1 MCRRGFLDK
10 CATLANLGAN
20 SSPSRFVASRSRRET
35 HVTSSPTKPDRP
47 RFLWLLASLV
57 LLLLLSPFFK
67 SEGIG
72 GIGLKTLFTLALLS
86 AVYAASARRGYMFVA
101 ACFAVPWVLL
111 SWSSVAWE
119 RIARWTVLDVS
130 SDLLLIGLNVFTLGV
145 VLVRT
150 VRAKDVDLDI
160 LCGAISVYLLL
171 GVTWGV
177 CFRVIET
184 LSPGSFA
191 LIDPDVA
198 ADWSQL
204 LYFSLTS
211 LTTLGYGDITPLS
224 PVARI
229 WSTLEAVTGVL
240 YIAILVARLVSLYQR

>member
-1 MCRRGFLDK
+1 
-10 CATLANLGAN
+10 
-20 SSPSRFVASRSRRET
+20 
-35 HVTSSPTKPDRP
+35 
-47 RFLWLLASLV
+47 
-57 LLLLLSPFFK
+57 
-67 SEGIG
+67 
-72 GIGLKTLFTLALLS
+72 
-86 AVYAASARRGYMFVA
+86 MFVA

-119 RIARWTVLDVS
+119 GSARGTVLDIT
-130 SDLLLIGLNVFTLGV
+130 SDLFLIGLNVFTLGA

-150 VRAKDVDLDI
+150 VKAKDVDFDI

-171 GVTWGV
+171 GVTWAI
-177 CFRVIET
+177 CFRVIEM

-191 LIDPDVA
+191 LIDPDNA

-224 PVARI
+224 PVARV

-240 YIAILVARLVSLYQR
+240 YIAILVARLVSLFRR

>member
-1 MCRRGFLDK
+1 M
-10 CATLANLGAN
+10 A
-20 SSPSRFVASRSRRET
+20 
-35 HVTSSPTKPDRP
+35 SSPTKPDRP

-67 SEGIG
+67 GEGIG

-86 AVYAASARRGYMFVA
+86 AVYAAGTRRGHLFVA
-101 ACFAVPWVLL
+101 ACFAVPWMLL

-119 RIARWTVLDVS
+119 GSARWTDLDIT
-130 SDLLLIGLNVFTLGV
+130 SDLFLIGLNVFTLGA

-150 VRAKDVDLDI
+150 VRAKDVDSDI

-171 GVTWGV
+171 GVTWAI
-177 CFRVIET
+177 CFRVIEM

-191 LIDPDVA
+191 LIDPDIA
-198 ADWSQL
+198 ADWIQL

-240 YIAILVARLVSLYQR
+240 YIAILVARLVSLFRQ